1 MSNFIIKS
9 NLTTNKN
16 FYILN
21 KKISEI
27 KRSDVKFI
35 KENFLDKGQYHLVIK
50 NFSNSPKTM
59 KKKLYFFLKYSEN
72 Y

>member
-35 KENFLDKGQYHLVIK
+35 KENFR
-50 NFSNSPKTM
+50 
-59 KKKLYFFLKYSEN
+59 
-72 Y
+72 

>member
-50 NFSNSPKTM
+50 I
-59 KKKLYFFLKYSEN
+59 FLTHQKQ
-72 Y
+72 